1 MGKLIPILLFL
12 ISASFTTS
20 AQTWQDTINK
30 IETIFSRYQPDHPGC
45 MLSISRN
52 GQLIYSK
59 AWGMAD
65 LERKVPLTT
74 SSITEAGSV
83 SKQFTAASILLL
95 EQQGKLSIADD
106 VRKYIPEL
114 PDYGSP
120 IPLFYLLH
128 HASGIRDWGSVAAI
142 AGWPRG
148 TKSYTNDDALD
159 IMIHQK
165 ALNHAPNEEF
175 LYSNSNYSL
184 LTIIV
189 QRVSGMSL
197 ADFTRKYIFEPA
209 GMTHTQWR
217 DNYKRIVPGRAIAYS
232 KNRDGSYEIN
242 MPNENAYGHGGL
254 LTTTEDL
261 LKWSEFFGS
270 GKLGGA
276 AFLRKQLATVN
287 LNNGKPNIYGAGL
300 FIGKLWG
307 YDWVRH
313 DGATAGYRAFLESFP
328 QLHLSIA
335 LLSNTAEFNVAEFIQ
350 PLNTLFVPDREHLIV
365 GPSSVVG
372 GDEFM
377 YRHHIH
383 KLAAFTGYYYS
394 EETQSGFTVTV
405 KDDQLWM
412 VRSTGRTGKL
422 LLNGDEYCDTQAEMF
437 DGDNAKIKFIW
448 EKDTLTGLTISVS
461 RARNVFFTRQT
472 STASPAQPSPNPL
485 K

>member
-1 MGKLIPILLFL
+1 MRKLIPILLFFIL
-12 ISASFTTS
+12 ASLAAS
-20 AQTWQDTINK
+20 AQTWQDTVSK
-30 IETIFSRYQPDHPGC
+30 IETIFSKYQPDDPGC

-83 SKQFTAASILLL
+83 SKQITAAAILLL
-95 EQQGKLSIADD
+95 EQQGKLSTDDD

-120 IPLFYLLH
+120 ILLRHLLH

-148 TKSYTNDDALD
+148 TKAYTNDDALD
-159 IMIHQK
+159 IIIHQK
-165 ALNHAPNEEF
+165 ALNHSPNEEF
-175 LYSNSNYSL
+175 LYSNSNYTL
-184 LTIIV
+184 LTIVV

-217 DNYKRIVPGRAIAYS
+217 DNYKRIVPGRVIAYS
-232 KNRDGSYEIN
+232 KNSDSLYEIN

-261 LKWSEFFGS
+261 LKWNEFYGSER
-270 GKLGGA
+270 LGGM
-276 AFLRKQLATVN
+276 AFLHKQLATED
-287 LNNGKPNIYGAGL
+287 LNNGKPNKYGAGL

-307 YDWVRH
+307 YDWIRH
-313 DGATAGYRAFLESFP
+313 DGATAGYRAFLEIFP
-328 QLHLSIA
+328 QLHLNIA
-335 LLSNTAEFNVAEFIQ
+335 WLSNTSAFDGGQMITA
-350 PLNTLFVPDREHLIV
+350 LNKIFLPGNHFTGLNMGNDQ
-365 GPSSVVG
+365 VVLQSP
-372 GDEFM
+372 
-377 YRHHIH
+377 IH
-383 KLAAFTGYYYS
+383 KLTGYAGYYYS
-394 EETQSGFTVTV
+394 GEAQAGFTIIE

-412 VRSTGRTGKL
+412 VRSAGRIGKMTIYENDQGIAPSEL
-422 LLNGDEYCDTQAEMF
+422 F
-437 DGDNAKIKFIW
+437 DGDPAQVRFIR
-448 EKDTLTGLTISVS
+448 ENNTLTGLTVSVP
-461 RARNVFFTRQT
+461 RARNVLFIRQP
-472 STASPAQPSPNPL
+472 SAASPAHQ

>member
-1 MGKLIPILLFL
+1 MLNKKSPILLFFITIGL
-12 ISASFTTS
+12 AAS
-20 AQTWQDTINK
+20 AQTWQDTVSK
-30 IETIFSRYQPDHPGC
+30 IETIFSKYQPDHPGC

-95 EQQGKLSIADD
+95 EQQGKLSIDDD

-120 IPLFYLLH
+120 IPLRYLLH
-128 HASGIRDWGSVAAI
+128 HASGLRDWGSVAAI

-148 TKSYTNDDALD
+148 TKAYTNDDALD
-159 IMIHQK
+159 IIIHQK
-165 ALNHAPNEEF
+165 RLNHSPNEEF
-175 LYSNSNYSL
+175 LYSNSNFTL

-232 KNRDGSYEIN
+232 KISESVYEIN

-261 LKWSEFFGS
+261 LKWNEFYGS
-270 GKLGGA
+270 GKLGGTA
-276 AFLRKQLATVN
+276 LLRKQLATEN
-287 LNNGKPNIYGAGL
+287 LNNGKPDIYGAGL

-307 YDWVRH
+307 YDWIRH

-328 QLHLSIA
+328 QLHLSVA
-335 LLSNTAEFNVAEFIQ
+335 CLSNTAEFNIAEPIGL
-350 PLNTLFVPDREHLIV
+350 LNALFVP
-365 GPSSVVG
+365 
-372 GDEFM
+372 GDDHKQNNFHGDTDAM
-377 YRHHIH
+377 FIH
-383 KLAAFTGYYYS
+383 RKHNLAGFTGYYYS
-394 EETQSGFTVTV
+394 EEAQAGFTVVV

-412 VRSTGRTGKL
+412 VRSTGRAGKL
-422 LLNGDEYCDTQAEMF
+422 LLNGDEYCEGPPAMF
-437 DGDNAKIKFIW
+437 DGEKANIKFIW
-448 EKDTLTGLTISVS
+448 EKDTLTGLTVSVS
-461 RARNVFFTRQT
+461 RARNVFFIRQSSSLT
-472 STASPAQPSPNPL
+472 PQ

>member
-1 MGKLIPILLFL
+1 MRKLIPILLFL
-12 ISASFTTS
+12 ISISFISS
-20 AQTWQDTINK
+20 AQTWQDTVSK
-30 IETIFSRYQPDHPGC
+30 IETIFSKYQPDHPGC

-59 AWGMAD
+59 AWGQAD

-74 SSITEAGSV
+74 HSITEAGSV
-83 SKQFTAASILLL
+83 SKQFTAAAILLL
-95 EQQGKLSIADD
+95 EQQGKLSIDD
-106 VRKYIPEL
+106 DIHKYIPEL
-114 PDYGSP
+114 PDYGHP
-120 IPLFYLLH
+120 ILLRYLLH

-159 IMIHQK
+159 IIVHQK
-165 ALNHAPNEEF
+165 ALNHSPNEEF
-175 LYSNSNYSL
+175 LYSNSNFTL

-232 KNRDGSYEIN
+232 KNSDGSYEIN

-261 LKWSEFFGS
+261 LKWNEFYGS

-276 AFLRKQLATVN
+276 VFLRKQLTTED
-287 LNNGKPNIYGAGL
+287 LNNGKPNVYGAGL

-307 YDWVRH
+307 YDRIFH
-313 DGATAGYRAFLESFP
+313 DGATAGYRAFLETFP

-335 LLSNTAEFNVAEFIQ
+335 LLSNTAEFNVAEPAQ
-350 PLNTLFVPDREHLIV
+350 SLNALFVPGNDHKMNNFQ
-365 GPSSVVG
+365 G
-372 GDEFM
+372 GDDVLFI
-377 YRHHIH
+377 HHKH
-383 KLAAFTGYYYS
+383 KLAEFRGYYYS
-394 EETQSGFTVTV
+394 EEAQAGFTVTI

-422 LLNGDEYCDTQAEMF
+422 FLNGDEYCDAPSEMF

-448 EKDTLTGLTISVS
+448 EKDTLTGLTISIP
-461 RARNVFFTRQT
+461 RARNVFFIRQT
-472 STASPAQPSPNPL
+472 STASPQQPSPIPQ